1 MSFNFI
7 QKSSLNLGYK
17 DTHLLIVKLRIVP
30 LNYSYFMKKHL
41 VSPFIIYLDKAK
53 KVIFF
58 MFIKD

>member
-17 DTHLLIVKLRIVP
+17 DTHLLMIKRHIVP
-30 LNYSYFMKKHL
+30 LNYFFLPKEYF
-41 VSPFIIYLDKAK
+41 VSPYIIYLDKAK
-53 KVIFF
+53 KVVFF